1 MKKVALLLVVLLL
14 ATGCTSTSRKGTE
27 IVNFDNTD
35 IHILGGWEVDLEGV
49 NGSVKGVVYNGGL
62 YTYEGLEIT
71 ATVYDGRGAVV
82 LSSSTNVP
90 RLAPNTTYN
99 LRILRLIDKDSPRQ
113 WERVAWDLEFSNRRI
128 GFIEEVLLSMPDTQR
143 EAWANIIYSTTGF
156 YAKQWPALFDA
167 DIQLANYAIETGR
180 EHDYDRSWFIRHT
193 MVGQTWNQRMRALI
207 VWHITSLPEPF
218 RAQEIERMK
227 KLSFPTNT
235 THQQTFFSLWETYV
249 NTSAGYIQL
258 FPSYE
263 WVYNPASAAKIYPQV
278 TADLR
283 AHCMEIIQ
291 Q

>member
-1 MKKVALLLVVLLL
+1 MKKAALLLVVLIL
-14 ATGCTSTSRKGTE
+14 ATGCTSREGTE
-27 IVNFDNTD
+27 IVSFDNTD

-49 NGSVKGVVYNGGL
+49 VGSVKGVVYNGGL

-71 ATVYDGRGAVV
+71 ATVYDGKGAVV
-82 LSSSTNVP
+82 LSSSTNIL

-113 WERVAWDLEFSNRRI
+113 WERVAWDLQFSNRRI
-128 GFIEEVLLSMPDTQR
+128 GFVEEVLLNMPETQR

-156 YAKQWPALFDA
+156 YVRQWPTLFDA
-167 DIQLANYAIETGR
+167 DIQLANYAVETGR
-180 EHDYDRSWFIRHT
+180 EQEYDRSWFIRHT
-193 MVGQTWNQRMRALI
+193 MVGQNWNQLMRALI

-218 RAQEIERMK
+218 RTQEIERTK
-227 KLSFPTNT
+227 KLSFPTST
-235 THQQTFFSLWETYV
+235 TRQRTFFNLWETYV
-249 NTSAGYIQL
+249 YTSAGYIQL
-258 FPSYE
+258 SPSYE
-263 WVYNPASAAKIYPQV
+263 WVYNPTSAARIYPQV